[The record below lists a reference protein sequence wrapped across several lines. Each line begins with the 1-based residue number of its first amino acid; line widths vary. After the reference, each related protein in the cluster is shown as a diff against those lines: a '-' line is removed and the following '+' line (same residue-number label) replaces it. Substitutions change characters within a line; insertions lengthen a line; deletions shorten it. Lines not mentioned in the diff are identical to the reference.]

1 MQWLFLIVAFLFA
14 FVVQESVSGR
24 VLQEDMATI
33 AVRHA
38 DAKTMQA
45 VQDKMA
51 PVTAPSEGGQ
61 GFSVIFLAQ
70 GDTMG

>member
-24 VLQEDMATI
+24 VLQEHMATI